1 MQVRETRIPEVKI
14 LEPKKFGDE
23 RGFFS
28 ETYNSAA
35 LSAAGIDET
44 FVQDNHSLSREVG
57 VVRGLHF
64 QTPPYAQAKLLR
76 VVRGAVFDVVV
87 DLRRE
92 SPTYKQ
98 HVSWVISAKDW
109 NQIFVPVGFAHG
121 FCTLEPDTEVLYK
134 VSALY
139 APDHEGGVQWNDP
152 DLGIDWPVELGKAV
166 LSDKD
171 RALPRL
177 REIAA
182 TLPF

>member
-139 APDHEGGVQWNDP
+139 APDHEGGIQWNDP
-152 DLGIDWPVELGKAV
+152 ELGIDWPVDPAKAV
-166 LSDKD
+166 LSEKD
-171 RALPRL
+171 RAWPRL
-177 REIAA
+177 SEIAA
-182 TLPF
+182 SLAF

>member
-1 MQVRETRIPEVKI
+1 MQVRETGIPEIKI

-35 LSAAGIDET
+35 LSAAGIDEN

-64 QTPPYAQAKLLR
+64 QTPPHAQAKLLR

-87 DLRRE
+87 DLRRD

-98 HVSWVISAKDW
+98 HVSWVISAEDW

-139 APDHEGGVQWNDP
+139 APDHEGGIQWNDP
-152 DLGIDWPVELGKAV
+152 DLGIDWPVDPAKAV
-166 LSDKD
+166 LSGKD

-182 TLPF
+182 ALVF

>member
-1 MQVRETRIPEVKI
+1 MQVRETEIAEIKI
-14 LEPKKFGDE
+14 IEPKRFGDE

-87 DLRRE
+87 DLRRD

-152 DLGIDWPVELGKAV
+152 DLGIDWPVEPGKAV